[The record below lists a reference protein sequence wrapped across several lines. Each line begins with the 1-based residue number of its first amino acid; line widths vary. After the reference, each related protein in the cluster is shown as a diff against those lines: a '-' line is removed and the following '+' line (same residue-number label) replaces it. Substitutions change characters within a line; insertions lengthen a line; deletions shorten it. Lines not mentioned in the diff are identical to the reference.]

1 MFFKKNDEISDQ
13 QIVAIAI
20 TAATV
25 CYIVEGNYPSKNVA
39 SHVKYVNDS
48 VDTILKSIGINPN
61 KETLTYIQM
70 TTSTLAN
77 NTDNFIGRR
86 TNKFKA
92 GDKGVQESEITEAL
106 KILQKSVNEFNKF
119 I

>member
-1 MFFKKNDEISDQ
+1 MFFKKYDEVSEE

-25 CYIVEGNYPSKNVA
+25 CYIVEENYPAKNA
-39 SHVKYVNDS
+39 ESHVKYVNDA
-48 VDTILKSIGINPN
+48 VNNILKSIGKNPN

-70 TTSTLAN
+70 STSSLATN
-77 NTDNFIGRR
+77 RDNFISKR
-86 TNKFKA
+86 TSKFKS

-106 KILQKSVNEFNKF
+106 KILQKSVNEFMKNR
-119 I
+119 

>member
-25 CYIVEGNYPSKNVA
+25 CYIVERNYPSKNVA

-48 VDTILKSIGINPN
+48 VDNILKSIGINPN